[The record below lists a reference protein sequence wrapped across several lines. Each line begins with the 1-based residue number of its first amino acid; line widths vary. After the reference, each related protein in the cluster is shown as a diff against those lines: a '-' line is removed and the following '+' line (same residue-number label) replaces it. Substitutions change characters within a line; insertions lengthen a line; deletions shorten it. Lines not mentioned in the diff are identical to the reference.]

1 MSEWRQK
8 IGQMLIVGLMTEG
21 LTRQEKAVLA
31 EYPIGNFVL
40 FSRNLREPDQIVA
53 LCRELW
59 DLREEPPFIA
69 IDQEGGRVHRLPEPF
84 THFPAPSVLGDAGD
98 PDLAHAMG
106 RAAGRELSAA
116 GINLNFAPVLDVL
129 SNPNNPVIGD
139 RSLAADPE
147 RAGLLGWEI
156 ARGLKESGVIAC
168 GKHFP
173 GHGDTEKDSHL
184 ELPVV
189 RKTRAELHRCELAP
203 FIHACRNEIDS
214 LMTAHVLYPALDP
227 DRPATLS
234 PAIVGDLLR
243 REMAYDGVVFSDD
256 LEMRAITDGYS
267 AEEASALAVEAGVD
281 VVMFCHHLE
290 NATRAFEFICRKT
303 EREERSRIRIE
314 ASSTRIARLK
324 RGYLRSFTGIR
335 GQRFRN
341 SADLENHKKLAA
353 AIQGSL

>member
-1 MSEWRQK
+1 MSEWRDNV
-8 IGQMLIVGLMTEG
+8 GQMLIVGLTAET
-21 LTRQEKAVLA
+21 LTGEEKAVLA

-40 FSRNLREPDQIVA
+40 FGRNLREPDQIVS

-59 DLREEPPFIA
+59 ELREAPPFIA
-69 IDQEGGRVHRLPEPF
+69 VDHEGGRVHRLPGPF
-84 THFPAPSVLGDAGD
+84 THFPAPSVLGETGK
-98 PDLAHAMG
+98 PDLAHAIG

-147 RAGLLGWEI
+147 KAGLLGWEI
-156 ARGLKESGVIAC
+156 ARGLKDSGVIPC

-173 GHGDTEKDSHL
+173 GHGDTAKDSHL

-189 RKTRAELHRCELAP
+189 RKTREALDGCELPP
-203 FIHACRNEIDS
+203 FIHACRNEIDC

-234 PAIVGDLLR
+234 QAIVGDLLR
-243 REMAYDGVVFSDD
+243 DEVAYDGVVFSDD

-267 AEEASALAVEAGVD
+267 AEEASALAVGAGVD
-281 VVMFCHHLE
+281 VLMFCHHLE
-290 NATRAFEFICRKT
+290 NATRAFEFLCREA
-303 EREERSRIRIE
+303 EREERSRVRIE
-314 ASSTRIARLK
+314 ESSVRIARLK
-324 RGYLRSFTGIR
+324 RRYLRSFTGVS
-335 GQRFRN
+335 GEPFGK
-341 SADLENHKKLAA
+341 SADLENHRKLAA